1 MGVALFAVF
10 CVWLLAH
17 KINNVASQVA
27 ALSTENAALTSQVA
41 DLPAQIAALQGK
53 LGKILD
59 DRLAPLTAQ
68 ASTGP
73 ATALADLPPKDSLG
87 NVEQQLKTIDGK
99 LTELT
104 AKLSSIEEESLAT
117 ALPAAEQHTTAEAKE
132 QLKKLGNAPAAE
144 KLADAL
150 ATIDT
155 WLVKP
160 DEEEQFVDY
169 KRQLAGQLRKK
180 VKQEVVALQKAA
192 LEAKSG
198 KEAAKKHAEAGRVLV
213 QYPMSEDSK
222 IIEAATQ
229 LSAQQ
234 AELATRMEVI
244 RRQRYNRWATERIG
258 AAIDGY
264 NSVASRV
271 PFRTETGK
279 LIESL
284 VENLGE
290 VDPALLEPVVL
301 DLYNYG
307 VDVTKKAISDAE
319 KLDLAKKM
327 TDPSIKRKMMGDF

>member
-1 MGVALFAVF
+1 MTRKAREWGSVALFAVF

-17 KINNVASQVA
+17 KINDVASQNVAMTAQVA
-27 ALSTENAALTSQVA
+27 ALEGRLDKIIIQLNSA
-41 DLPAQIAALQGK
+41 PAK
-53 LGKILD
+53 V
-59 DRLAPLTAQ
+59 R
-68 ASTGP
+68 
-73 ATALADLPPKDSLG
+73 ADLPPKDSLG
-87 NVEQQLKTIDGK
+87 SVEQQLKTIDGK

-104 AKLSSIEEESLAT
+104 AKLSSIEEESSAT
-117 ALPAAEQHTTAEAKE
+117 APPEEEQHTTAEAKE
-132 QLKKLGNAPAAE
+132 HVKKIGTSPAAE
-144 KLADAL
+144 KLAEVL
-150 ATIDT
+150 VTIDT

-160 DEEEQFVDY
+160 DEEKQFVDY
-169 KRQLAGQLRKK
+169 KRQLAGQLREK
-180 VKQEVVALQKAA
+180 VKQEVTVLQKAA

-198 KEAAKKHAEAGRVLV
+198 KEAAKKHTEAGRVLV
-213 QYPMSEDSK
+213 LYPMSEDSK

-229 LSAQQ
+229 LSVQQ

-244 RRQRYNRWATERIG
+244 RRQRYNRWATERIE

-271 PFRTETGK
+271 PFRTETGR

-290 VDPALLEPVVL
+290 VDPTLLEPVVL

-327 TDPSIKRKMMGDF
+327 TDPSIKRKTLGDF